1 VRVYSYCDYIQIE
14 HQSKHSASAGA
25 RCSSASLHPRQREQK
40 RIDSAVVAPVSDAIN
55 VAPNRQENLCSCIP
69 VVDLVQLRRGE
80 RAAGELARH
89 IRIYFCVLGTSQ
101 PITHKGTCMK
111 SAIVLKVAAL
121 AVVAGLVGCTDIK
134 PLQAEVADLKSQ
146 VGKLQS
152 DVSAAKQSADQAN
165 SAAQAA
171 NQAASGAQ
179 STANQA
185 LAASQAS
192 QSCCDATNEKI
203 DRMFRRSVSK

>member
-1 VRVYSYCDYIQIE
+1 
-14 HQSKHSASAGA
+14 
-25 RCSSASLHPRQREQK
+25 
-40 RIDSAVVAPVSDAIN
+40 
-55 VAPNRQENLCSCIP
+55 
-69 VVDLVQLRRGE
+69 
-80 RAAGELARH
+80 
-89 IRIYFCVLGTSQ
+89 
-101 PITHKGTCMK
+101 MK
-111 SAIVLKVAAL
+111 SAIVLKLAAA
-121 AVVAGLVGCTDIK
+121 AVVVGLVGCTDLK

-152 DVSAAKQSADQAN
+152 DVQAAKQTADQAN
-165 SAAQAA
+165 SAAQSAS
-171 NQAASGAQ
+171 QAASGAQ

>member
-1 VRVYSYCDYIQIE
+1 MPEISCEPVENFI
-14 HQSKHSASAGA
+14 
-25 RCSSASLHPRQREQK
+25 
-40 RIDSAVVAPVSDAIN
+40 VAPA
-55 VAPNRQENLCSCIP
+55 RQLNFCSCIP
-69 VVDLVQLRRGE
+69 VVDLVQLRRCE
-80 RAAGELARH
+80 MVLREPACP
-89 IRIYFCVLGTSQ
+89 IRIYLPVLGTYQS
-101 PITHKGTCMK
+101 ITHKGTCMK
-111 SAIVLKVAAL
+111 SAIVLKVAAA
-121 AVVAGLVGCTDIK
+121 AVVLGLVGCTDLK

-152 DVSAAKQSADQAN
+152 DVQAAKQSADQAN
-165 SAAQAA
+165 SAAQSAG
-171 NQAASGAQ
+171 QAASGAQ